1 MTRGLG
7 LGAKMRLIRVAGAVP
22 GSSFYEVTRANW
34 EYGSQSDVLLVRL
47 ARSPPAPNCAEITA
61 SLVLE
66 RCP

>member
-7 LGAKMRLIRVAGAVP
+7 LGANMRLIRVAETVP
-22 GSSFYEVTRANW
+22 GYSFYEVTRANW

-47 ARSPPAPNCAEITA
+47 ACSPPAPHCAEITA
-61 SLVLE
+61 CLVLE